1 MDWTPEHLRNGWIY
15 YALGATAQLQ
25 WVKIGFTANLRQ
37 RMNSLRREA
46 PGRQIPTVLAV
57 EAGTFADEI
66 ERHARWT
73 AYRVRGEWFRYE
85 GDLRRHIASLPDL
98 VEVALRPSLAVCKPQ
113 LATTD
118 RVSDDQCQEQVE
130 RIHAADAQIALIE
143 AEISEALAIRDAD
156 VRGLIAE
163 HGPAGAR
170 DLTGYSAS
178 TIRLIRG
185 RPTGEGIS

>member
-15 YALGATAQLQ
+15 YALGATAQFQ
-25 WVKIGFTANLRQ
+25 WVKIGFTASLRQ

-57 EAGTFADEI
+57 EAGTLADEI
-66 ERHARWT
+66 ERHAHWT

-85 GDLRRHIASLPDL
+85 GDLLRHIASLPDL
-98 VEVALRPSLAVCKPQ
+98 VEVALRSSPAAKPQ

-118 RVSDDQCQEQVE
+118 GVSDDQCQEQVA
-130 RIHAADAQIALIE
+130 RIRAADAQIALIE

-170 DLTGYSAS
+170 DRTGYSAS

-185 RPTGEGIS
+185 RPTGGSS